1 MTCILFT
8 ITGINL
14 IFHTLF
20 KYHIAHGK
28 FKKPSGEGRKKAG
41 KAKGAPPDGNKKRRR
56 NIKDLHLQSDKASAS
71 RIKAITMFIIFK

>member
-28 FKKPSGEGRKKAG
+28 FKKPSGDGRKKAG
-41 KAKGAPPDGNKKRRR
+41 KAKGAPPDGNKKRRS
-56 NIKDLHLQSDKASAS
+56 KDLHLQTDKASAS
-71 RIKAITMFIIFK
+71 RIKAITMFITFK